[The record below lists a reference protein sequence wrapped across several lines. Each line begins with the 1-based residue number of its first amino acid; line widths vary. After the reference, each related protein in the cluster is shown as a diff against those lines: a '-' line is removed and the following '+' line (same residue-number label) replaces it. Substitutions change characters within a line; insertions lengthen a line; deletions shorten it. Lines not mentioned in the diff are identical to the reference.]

1 MSLKKLLDEE
11 QLKILYQEYHSYIL
25 DCKKNEI
32 PPKLNNFFTHLKR
45 RRDQF
50 KKFTRKQLSNQIIAS
65 RRQFG
70 NTLWPNL
77 NNLKNYISPT
87 AREFLEKSIKS
98 ALLAVEIYNKP
109 TVEYRTEGFIVFMN
123 IAWTSLFHAIFD
135 NNSIKY
141 KFKLKDTGEEKFY
154 ELGKCLSVYSG
165 PLQKVIKANLD
176 FLTKLRDIIEH
187 RIMPDLDD
195 DVFGE
200 CQACLYNYEMLLS
213 DNFGSN
219 YQIRNSLA
227 YSLQFSKK
235 YSSQQLKVRRT
246 YDLSSYNSIKEFIE
260 QYRSN
265 LEPEIFQSPHY

>member
-87 AREFLEKSIKS
+87 AGEFLEKSIKS
-98 ALLAVEIYNKP
+98 ALLAVEI
-109 TVEYRTEGFIVFMN
+109 
-123 IAWTSLFHAIFD
+123 
-135 NNSIKY
+135 
-141 KFKLKDTGEEKFY
+141 
-154 ELGKCLSVYSG
+154 
-165 PLQKVIKANLD
+165 
-176 FLTKLRDIIEH
+176 
-187 RIMPDLDD
+187 
-195 DVFGE
+195 
-200 CQACLYNYEMLLS
+200 
-213 DNFGSN
+213 SN
-219 YQIRNSLA
+219 
-227 YSLQFSKK
+227 
-235 YSSQQLKVRRT
+235 
-246 YDLSSYNSIKEFIE
+246 
-260 QYRSN
+260 
-265 LEPEIFQSPHY
+265 